1 VVVVANVGVV
11 VVVAAV
17 VMVEFVGLLTRVA
30 LFQDWQLLEIIRHFK
45 ITFYWRA
52 YSFSYFFISDVAT

>member
-11 VVVAAV
+11 V

-30 LFQDWQLLEIIRHFK
+30 LFQGWQLLEIIRHFK

-52 YSFSYFFISDVAT
+52 YSFS